1 MSPSRPELVLRLII
15 LEKLVKGCLWLS
27 AALVLGIMLITGSSV
42 HLHTVVSHVREHLT
56 SALAIDV
63 ADALVSVTERRHL
76 AVATA
81 AIFLDGVAVMVEW
94 YALRRGHAWGEW
106 LVVGATSVFLPFE
119 VVALVRRVHAG
130 RVALFVLNLAI
141 VLYLARHVMKRSAAR
156 RAAAP

>member
-1 MSPSRPELVLRLII
+1 M
-15 LEKLVKGCLWLS
+15 
-27 AALVLGIMLITGSSV
+27 
-42 HLHTVVSHVREHLT
+42 
-56 SALAIDV
+56 
-63 ADALVSVTERRHL
+63 TERRNL

-141 VLYLARHVMKRSAAR
+141 VLYLARHVMKRGAAR